1 MCGNLISLRRTVF
14 QDWRL
19 VKKSSSID
27 PETPERAIISVFKSY
42 LVHLGSFKRHILYF
56 CASIVD
62 KIRSHWGEP
71 YEAKFV
77 VVFLQTD
84 QVYGVFSFVPL
95 NKWMNEQ
102 KRTIQRKNEKMR
114 CNENMKACEQRRSVE
129 VCTHPS
135 NPTIHPYPSLNYFT
149 ACSTFIN
156 QSSSEFLLKFK
167 GKINITM
174 EKCCLI
180 APCYLCRRLRTVSFF
195 S

>member
-1 MCGNLISLRRTVF
+1 
-14 QDWRL
+14 
-19 VKKSSSID
+19 
-27 PETPERAIISVFKSY
+27 
-42 LVHLGSFKRHILYF
+42 
-56 CASIVD
+56 
-62 KIRSHWGEP
+62 
-71 YEAKFV
+71 
-77 VVFLQTD
+77 
-84 QVYGVFSFVPL
+84 
-95 NKWMNEQ
+95 MNEQ

-114 CNENMKACEQRRSVE
+114 CNENMKACEQRGSVE

-180 APCYLCRRLRTVSFF
+180 APCHLRRRLRTVSFF
-195 S
+195 PWSVKRNARDTKMTTCGLPPSFLARVLLLLNPKKRESARCLISS